1 MKQEYEDFF
10 AVEETPPEAQPA
22 ASEKGEQDLTNEET
36 KEAVKPKSK
45 DFVSLDDF

>member
-10 AVEETPPEAQPA
+10 AVEETPPEEEPA

>member
-10 AVEETPPEAQPA
+10 AVEETPPDAEPA
-22 ASEKGEQDLTNEET
+22 ANKKGGQDPANEET
-36 KEAVKPKSK
+36 KEVVKPKSK